1 MLWSVPW
8 SLSPFCI
15 DNYQILFF
23 CVQFH
28 ILYVNKTQKEQI
40 RDTRVPSQGVTVVL
54 TTLWYEKTILIDIC
68 NSQSRNL

>member
-15 DNYQILFF
+15 DSHQILFF

-28 ILYVNKTQKEQI
+28 ILYVNKMQKEQG
-40 RDTRVPSQGVTVVL
+40 TQEYQARV
-54 TTLWYEKTILIDIC
+54 
-68 NSQSRNL
+68 